1 MGAGMRLA
9 ARSSK
14 RLQHLIAPGITIP
27 VLRLCRP
34 TGFREF
40 S

>member
-1 MGAGMRLA
+1 MLLA
-9 ARSSK
+9 ARGSK
-14 RLQHLIAPGITIP
+14 RLRNLLAPRITIP
-27 VLRLCRP
+27 VLKLCRP